1 MKTKEQT
8 FMSKV
13 ASALMLQA
21 MLLLT
26 VLTPMQGR
34 ALDIQTLPDTVA
46 ATSGFTHAARVTW
59 DDLNAADASVVWVQL
74 FQIPTNSY
82 IDRVAYIVEEHFT
95 NTTYVAADSTNV
107 VLNIGV
113 GGTTNAFFGSNTLV
127 FARQTLS
134 TNMLVPYRA
143 TTSTNYLVATFSE
156 GKIDSQ
162 LDNYPAG
169 KIRIYWRV
177 VQPTKY
183 RF

>member
-1 MKTKEQT
+1 MKIKKQT
-8 FMSKV
+8 MMGKV

-21 MLLLT
+21 MALLT
-26 VLTPMQGR
+26 ALAPIQGR

-46 ATSGFTHAARVTW
+46 AVSGFTHAARVTW
-59 DDLNAADASVVWVQL
+59 DDLNAADASVVAVQL
-74 FQIPTNSY
+74 FAIPTNSY
-82 IDRVAYIVEEHFT
+82 IDRVAFIVEEHFT

-113 GGTTNAFFGSNTLV
+113 GGTTNAFFGSNTLI
-127 FARQTLS
+127 FARTTLA

-162 LDNYPAG
+162 LDNYFAG

-177 VQPTKY
+177 VQPTRY

>member
-1 MKTKEQT
+1 MKIKKQT
-8 FMSKV
+8 MLGNV
-13 ASALMLQA
+13 ATALMLQA

-26 VLTPMQGR
+26 ALAPLQVR
-34 ALDIQTLPDTVA
+34 AVDVQTLPDTVA

-59 DDLNAADASVVWVQL
+59 DDLNATDASVVWVQL

-82 IDRVAYIVEEHFT
+82 IDRVAYFVEDQFT
-95 NTTYVAADSTNV
+95 NTTYAATDSTNV

-113 GGTTNAFFGSNTLV
+113 GGTTNAFFGSNTLI
-127 FARQTLS
+127 FARQTLN
-134 TNMLVPYRA
+134 TNLLVPYRA
-143 TTSTNYLVATFSE
+143 TTSTNYLLATFSE

-169 KIRIYWRV
+169 KIRIYWRL

-183 RF
+183 KF